1 MSDRGLGSPK
11 MIILDTHIWIW
22 WVGENPELT
31 PEYKDLID
39 SRQTGGIGV
48 SSISCWEIALLNSRG
63 RLDLSEPV
71 LRWLEISL
79 SLPNTILL
87 PLSPRIAVE
96 SNNLPGKFHRDPA
109 DRIIVATARVYNCPL
124 ITYDTEILKYGHV
137 KLLP

>member
-1 MSDRGLGSPK
+1 
-11 MIILDTHIWIW
+11 MIILDSHIWIW
-22 WVGENPELT
+22 WVSENSKLA
-31 PEYKDLID
+31 PEYKDLI
-39 SRQTGGIGV
+39 SSMQPSGIGI
-48 SSISCWEIALLNSRG
+48 SSISCWEIALLNAKG
-63 RLDLSEPV
+63 RLVFSESV

-96 SNNLPGKFHRDPA
+96 SNNLPGEFHRDPA

-124 ITYDTEILKYGHV
+124 ITYDSKILEYAHV